1 MFWNPLLWSSSIL
14 FPNPHLSLSR
24 WATDFIST
32 APTQQRIYHAQQT
45 LVKGFC
51 ASLQKNRKTSLKSA
65 FAPPDTHQ
73 RPIHLFDLVS
83 MRQYPLGRYSAG
95 QIIWRPEE
103 GVENVEGVEKLG
115 KWYWP
120 ILDAV
125 LPFRQWGRLSS
136 CFLPDGG
143 SCLPCYSSSVSSSC
157 TTKTVSKRR

>member
-65 FAPPDTHQ
+65 FAPPDTYQ

-83 MRQYPLGRYSAG
+83 MRQSSILWADTARARLYGDLKRGLKT
-95 QIIWRPEE
+95 WRALR
-103 GVENVEGVEKLG
+103 N
-115 KWYWP
+115 
-120 ILDAV
+120 
-125 LPFRQWGRLSS
+125 
-136 CFLPDGG
+136 
-143 SCLPCYSSSVSSSC
+143 
-157 TTKTVSKRR
+157 